1 MPDMSMILPMLSL
14 VIALSAAVGV
24 VVAFLGNKNRG
35 LSEVQ
40 TSTITALQAQNDAQE
55 QQIKAQ
61 GQQIKRLNRVVL
73 TIEYALKRRGLRI
86 EIDDDAITLIDE
98 NASKRGT
105 SMQIRLMDHVT
116 GKEEDKEA

>member
-86 EIDDDAITLIDE
+86 EIDDEAITLIDE